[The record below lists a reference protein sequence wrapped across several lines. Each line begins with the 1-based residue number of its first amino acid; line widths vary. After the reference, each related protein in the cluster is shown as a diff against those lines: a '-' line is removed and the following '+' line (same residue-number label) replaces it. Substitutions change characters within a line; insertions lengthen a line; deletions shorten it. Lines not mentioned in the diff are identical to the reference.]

1 LSTLENSG
9 PEIKREMD
17 QTRNEVRVMTVHAA
31 KGLEAPVVFLVDGGS
46 APFSDQHLPRL
57 MAFESSGADWK
68 GKGYL
73 WRSAS
78 DVANGVSKAASAR
91 ARELADDEYRRL
103 LYVGMTRAEDRL
115 IVCGYHGKRA
125 PSTGTWHSIVS

>member
-1 LSTLENSG
+1 
-9 PEIKREMD
+9 
-17 QTRNEVRVMTVHAA
+17 
-31 KGLEAPVVFLVDGGS
+31 
-46 APFSDQHLPRL
+46 FSDQHLPRL

-78 DVANGVSKAASAR
+78 DVVNGVSKAASAR
-91 ARELADDEYRRL
+91 ARALADDEYRRL

-125 PSTGTWHSIVS
+125 PSTGTWHSIVSRALLGAPESAERR